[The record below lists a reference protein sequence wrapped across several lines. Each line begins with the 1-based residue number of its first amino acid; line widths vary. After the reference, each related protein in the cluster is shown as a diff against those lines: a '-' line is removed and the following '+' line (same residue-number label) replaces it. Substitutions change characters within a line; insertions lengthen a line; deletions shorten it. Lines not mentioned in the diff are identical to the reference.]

1 VLLDEADSLS
11 IQAQKA
17 LRSDIET
24 YQATCRFILTCNYP
38 EKIIPALKSRC
49 YEMYINKTD
58 QVEYTTRAAKVLLAE
73 GIEFEIETLDL
84 YVSTCYPDLRKCLH
98 ALQINSSTGKLL
110 VPDETTESED
120 SQLIQITHLFKS
132 GKVFEGRQALLAF
145 LAKYPTK
152 IENIYRW
159 MYSNL
164 KLWGNNTDQLDS
176 AILIIRDGLAQ
187 LPLVGIAEISLSA
200 TLIELSRNMQD

>member
-1 VLLDEADSLS
+1 
-11 IQAQKA
+11 
-17 LRSDIET
+17 
-24 YQATCRFILTCNYP
+24 
-38 EKIIPALKSRC
+38 
-49 YEMYINKTD
+49 M
-58 QVEYTTRAAKVLLAE
+58 
-73 GIEFEIETLDL
+73 
-84 YVSTCYPDLRKCLH
+84 
-98 ALQINSSTGKLL
+98 
-110 VPDETTESED
+110 
-120 SQLIQITHLFKS
+120 IQITHLFKS